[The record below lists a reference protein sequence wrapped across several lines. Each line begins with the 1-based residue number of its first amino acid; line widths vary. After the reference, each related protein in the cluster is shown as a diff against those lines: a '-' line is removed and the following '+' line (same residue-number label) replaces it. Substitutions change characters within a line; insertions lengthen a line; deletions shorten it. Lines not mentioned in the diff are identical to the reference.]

1 MKIRIAFAGL
11 LLALSTACA
20 QSPTAPAT
28 KVHADVIT
36 ARWDNTP
43 VPADTTE
50 NRGGGTM
57 GSGH

>member
-28 KVHADVIT
+28 RTHADVIT
-36 ARWDNTP
+36 PRWEDSP
-43 VPADTTE
+43 LPADTAE
-50 NRGGGTM
+50 NRGGGAM
-57 GSGH
+57 GSGG